1 MVALPLP
8 PPVEALLAQLATQD
22 RVAAAVGVCARE
34 LERGVVPDSWE
45 IATSAPLPE
54 LLARFPRAVVTAPDR
69 LLLASAAGPVEL
81 HPLPPGTDVRTAL
94 GRRDFTLH
102 ALAVAPGGEWID
114 PYGGRADLAAKRL
127 RATADPDARFAEDP
141 LRALRAARLVAEL
154 GVALDAE
161 GERAAQRVVERI
173 ERERPARVRSELARL
188 LLAPH
193 VEAGLRLLR
202 RLGLEALFAEG
213 VADESAAIVARLP
226 RDLELRL
233 AAWLRGA
240 RAVASLRAMRFPRT
254 QVLRVERLL
263 QMHPIEGGPAVPR
276 EQRIRRLAR
285 RHEADLRAL
294 LALREAEIAV
304 RGEGDSAAQKLEPVR
319 ALAQHVLRGDHLA
332 EHRAALALDG
342 DAVMR
347 HLQIGP
353 GAMVGRAL
361 RHLAACVAQDPD
373 KNTRETLLALLDQW
387 AREAQARKEGTWNR
401 SE

>member
-1 MVALPLP
+1 
-8 PPVEALLAQLATQD
+8 
-22 RVAAAVGVCARE
+22 
-34 LERGVVPDSWE
+34 
-45 IATSAPLPE
+45 
-54 LLARFPRAVVTAPDR
+54 
-69 LLLASAAGPVEL
+69 
-81 HPLPPGTDVRTAL
+81 
-94 GRRDFTLH
+94 
-102 ALAVAPGGEWID
+102 
-114 PYGGRADLAAKRL
+114 
-127 RATADPDARFAEDP
+127 
-141 LRALRAARLVAEL
+141 
-154 GVALDAE
+154 
-161 GERAAQRVVERI
+161 VVEHI
-173 ERERPARVRSELARL
+173 VDERPARLRSELARL

-202 RLGLEALFAEG
+202 RLGLEELFANG
-213 VADESAAIVARLP
+213 VAEESPAVVARLP

-240 RAVASLRAMRFPRT
+240 RAVASLRALRFPRT

-263 QMHPIEGGPAVPR
+263 QMHPIEGGPAMPR

-304 RGEGDSAAQKLEPVR
+304 RGEGESAAQKLAPVR
-319 ALAQHVLRGDHLA
+319 ALAEYVLRGDHLA
-332 EHRAALALDG
+332 EHRAALAIDG

-361 RHLAACVAQDPD
+361 RHLAACVEQDPE
-373 KNTRETLLALLDQW
+373 KNRRETLLALLDEW
-387 AREAQARKEGTWNR
+387 VAREAQTHKEGTWNR